1 LTAAD
6 LYWLPEL
13 ATWSDLAGSFSDASR
28 PAWPDLVSLA
38 KARIDMVKTARLDRL
53 LRRSFPQPPAGAATG
68 PVRLAVLASSTIEH
82 LLPGIRV
89 GALRRNIWLECYV
102 GNYGQYLQ
110 ELLNQN
116 SALHLY
122 APDTVLFAFDA
133 AHIFGGVDPAMTAAQ
148 ADTLLDQQAD
158 RIAGLWRLAREHFGC
173 HVIQQTILP
182 VFADLA
188 GSNEHRL
195 AGSRA
200 NLVHRLNAR
209 LRIMADAQGADVLAI
224 DTAAARSGIAAWYD
238 QMLWHR
244 AKQEISPRVAPLY
257 GDLLARLLTSR
268 RGLSFK
274 CLALDLDNTL
284 WGGVIGDD
292 GMDGIKLGQGSAL
305 GEAHVAFQLY
315 CKDLSRRGVILAVCS
330 KNDDANARAPFE
342 SHPEMILRLPD
353 IACFIANWSD
363 KPNNLRTIAERLNI
377 GIDAIAFADD
387 NVFERTIVRRELPM
401 VAVPELP
408 EDPGL
413 YAAAIADAG
422 YFETVGVTPED
433 FERAGQ
439 YQANLQ
445 REQARASFTDM
456 AGYLKSLDMVLTSKP
471 FDPVGLP
478 RIVQLINK
486 TNQFNLTTRRTTD
499 ADARSLM
506 ADPHAVTMQL
516 RLVDNL
522 GDNGMIS
529 VVIARAERDN
539 ALVIDTWLM
548 SCRVLG
554 RQVEEATM
562 NLLVQAAARL
572 GLPRIIGHYIPT
584 AKNGMVRD
592 HYRKLGF
599 HETASDPDGTTSWAL
614 DLSAFKPFSVAM
626 TIKEGSCRE

>member
-1 LTAAD
+1 L
-6 LYWLPEL
+6 
-13 ATWSDLAGSFSDASR
+13 
-28 PAWPDLVSLA
+28 
-38 KARIDMVKTARLDRL
+38 K
-53 LRRSFPQPPAGAATG
+53 
-68 PVRLAVLASSTIEH
+68 
-82 LLPGIRV
+82 
-89 GALRRNIWLECYV
+89 
-102 GNYGQYLQ
+102 
-110 ELLNQN
+110 
-116 SALHLY
+116 
-122 APDTVLFAFDA
+122 
-133 AHIFGGVDPAMTAAQ
+133 
-148 ADTLLDQQAD
+148 
-158 RIAGLWRLAREHFGC
+158 
-173 HVIQQTILP
+173 
-182 VFADLA
+182 
-188 GSNEHRL
+188 
-195 AGSRA
+195 
-200 NLVHRLNAR
+200 
-209 LRIMADAQGADVLAI
+209 
-224 DTAAARSGIAAWYD
+224 
-238 QMLWHR
+238 
-244 AKQEISPRVAPLY
+244 
-257 GDLLARLLTSR
+257 
-268 RGLSFK
+268 
-274 CLALDLDNTL
+274 
-284 WGGVIGDD
+284 
-292 GMDGIKLGQGSAL
+292 
-305 GEAHVAFQLY
+305 
-315 CKDLSRRGVILAVCS
+315 
-330 KNDDANARAPFE
+330 
-342 SHPEMILRLPD
+342 
-353 IACFIANWSD
+353 
-363 KPNNLRTIAERLNI
+363 I

-529 VVIARAERDN
+529 VVIGRAEGDN